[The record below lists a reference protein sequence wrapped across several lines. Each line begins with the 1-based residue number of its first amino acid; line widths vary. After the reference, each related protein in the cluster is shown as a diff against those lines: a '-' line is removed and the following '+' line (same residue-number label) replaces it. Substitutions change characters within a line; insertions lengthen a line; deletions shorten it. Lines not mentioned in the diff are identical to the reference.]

1 MRKVFRSRGFSRTML
16 AIGLVLLL
24 GTAVCWTKVYFD
36 NRELY
41 RFSQQFFRP
50 GMDTEESLKELLH
63 YVAVECKHPVDPAKA
78 HWVAKLEERLP
89 LKLSPVT
96 VLREGY
102 AFPGTE
108 RFGECGSMSELIGA
122 IARIRGMPVRM
133 VLLDDAAAGGEH
145 KMVSV
150 WHDGGYRLLDPAFD
164 HYWVNEEG
172 RIATIEEVRDN
183 PEIFAQVFQKHEHY
197 PYRLDKPQYFRWSR
211 LGPMEGFARSV
222 VGLFV
227 GAKGVEEMDTPA
239 FIDRPWLGYGWACL
253 FMAVPPLF
261 LGWLTRPRRAT
272 KHPESTDQVQAA

>member
-1 MRKVFRSRGFSRTML
+1 MRRVFRSRWLSRAML
-16 AIGLVLLL
+16 VIGLVLLL

-41 RFSQQFFRP
+41 RFSEQFFRP
-50 GMDTEESLKELLH
+50 GMDTEDSLKELLH
-63 YVAVECKHPVDPAKA
+63 YVAVECKHPVDPEKA

-89 LKLSPVT
+89 LKLSPLT

-122 IARIRGMPVRM
+122 VARVRGMKVRM
-133 VLLDDAAAGGEH
+133 VLLDGPPVGEH

-164 HYWVNEEG
+164 HYWVNEER

-183 PEIFAQVFQKHEHY
+183 PEIFAQVFEKHPNY
-197 PYRLDKPQYFRWSR
+197 PYRLVGARYFRWSR
-211 LGPMEGFARSV
+211 LGRFEGFARSV

-227 GAKGVEEMDTPA
+227 GTQGPEEIDTPA

-253 FMAVPPLF
+253 VISLPPLM
-261 LGWLTRPRRAT
+261 LAWLTRPARA
-272 KHPESTDQVQAA
+272 KQQPQFPDQAKAA